1 MNRLNARIL
10 MTYNI
15 AEATM
20 QYIPIPME
28 GKLMVPDR
36 EAHAKAVRENHMYC
50 DIADAIRRPGRRAD

>member
-20 QYIPIPME
+20 QYIPMDD
-28 GKLMVPDR
+28 GRLMVPDR

-50 DIADAIRRPGRRAD
+50 DIADAIRMPGRRE